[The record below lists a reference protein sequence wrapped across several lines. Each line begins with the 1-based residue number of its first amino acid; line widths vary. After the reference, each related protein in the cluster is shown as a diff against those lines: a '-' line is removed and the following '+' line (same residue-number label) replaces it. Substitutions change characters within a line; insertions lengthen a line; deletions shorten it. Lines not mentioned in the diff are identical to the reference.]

1 MHTDELDLEAQI
13 RAFQDAEV
21 IVGPTGAQMTNMVW
35 CKPGAKVVVLASDHP
50 SHQLY
55 FWELLGRVSGAKV
68 KIVQGPRAHVRD
80 DIYSVHD
87 DYHVDED
94 AVIAAISDEE

>member
-1 MHTDELDLEAQI
+1 MNQREIEARVEKLGFEVMHADELDLEAQI

-55 FWELLGRVSGAKV
+55 FGSSWGGFLA
-68 KIVQGPRAHVRD
+68 PR
-80 DIYSVHD
+80 
-87 DYHVDED
+87 
-94 AVIAAISDEE
+94 